1 MGAGAFR
8 QRSDG
13 LPALGTAEWRG
24 GIPGEAGSEE
34 PGSET
39 IPSGAEDS
47 STASLVETARQ
58 AYLDQVEQ
66 VRSFLA
72 ARKEFLYGEW
82 TG

>member
-1 MGAGAFR
+1 MDYLRWGRLNGWEETSPGADSGF
-8 QRSDG
+8 SED
-13 LPALGTAEWRG
+13 
-24 GIPGEAGSEE
+24 AGSEE

-47 STASLVETARQ
+47 STASLVETARH